1 MRFDPHPPPPG
12 HHPTVGLLSAAA
24 DAVTVIGETYQQ
36 PPMTRLRHAR
46 RSRSPF
52 GRARPSGGVDA
63 PPDGRVAQRVSVML
77 SSSANPEPPAKKGDP
92 FASRITLK
100 PAFRST
106 CRETEEPKAPHDPV
120 DG

>member
-1 MRFDPHPPPPG
+1 MECPDDAGRNGPDG
-12 HHPTVGLLSAAA
+12 RAGQEDAGSSALI
-24 DAVTVIGETYQQ
+24 VTVNTAVD
-36 PPMTRLRHAR
+36 P
-46 RSRSPF
+46 
-52 GRARPSGGVDA
+52 GRAGPPVGVGTGEPRPSGSVDA